1 MGNNFLQILWSL
13 VSTIVIGPVIMGSL
27 VVAVSRANKR
37 LSIVLGG
44 FYGQVILG
52 GIGVII
58 HELSHL
64 VVALLFGH
72 RIDRVSLLHIP
83 DAHDPNDRG
92 LGYVSHVWN
101 DDSLYQ
107 KIGNVFIG
115 IAPVIGCSLA
125 MVISTRFLVPTLYDR
140 WLLAIGGGT
149 ITNQPLLWWHVL
161 IWLVLMINISVG
173 GFDLS
178 GADLQ
183 NSRQGLIALGVVL
196 IMLAFLL
203 SLVTDNRT
211 ISGQLFHLM
220 RPLIMM
226 MSFAI
231 VVNAV
236 LWVLLRLIVV
246 FKKR

>member
-1 MGNNFLQILWSL
+1 MENNFLQILWSL
-13 VSTIVIGPVIMGSL
+13 VSMIVIGPVIVGSL
-27 VVAVSRANKR
+27 VVAISRANKR

-52 GIGVII
+52 GVGVII

-149 ITNQPLLWWHVL
+149 IANEPLLWWHVL

-183 NSRQGLIALGVVL
+183 NSRQGLIVLGVVL

-246 FKKR
+246 LKKR

>member
-13 VSTIVIGPVIMGSL
+13 VSMIVIGPVIAGSL
-27 VVAVSRANKR
+27 VVAISRANKR

-140 WLLAIGGGT
+140 WLLAIGGET

-183 NSRQGLIALGVVL
+183 NIRQGLIALGVVL

>member
-13 VSTIVIGPVIMGSL
+13 VSMIVIGPVIVGSL
-27 VVAVSRANKR
+27 VVAISRADKR

-52 GIGVII
+52 GVGVII

-83 DAHDPNDRG
+83 DVHNPNDRG

-140 WLLAIGGGT
+140 WLLSIGEGT

-161 IWLVLMINISVG
+161 IWLVLIINISVG

-246 FKKR
+246 FKKC

>member
-13 VSTIVIGPVIMGSL
+13 VRTIVIGPVIVGSL
-27 VVAVSRANKR
+27 VVAISRANKR

-44 FYGQVILG
+44 FYGQVVLG
-52 GIGVII
+52 GIGVVI

-83 DAHDPNDRG
+83 NAHDPNDRG

-115 IAPVIGCSLA
+115 IAPVIGCSLV
-125 MVISTRFLVPTLYDR
+125 MVISTRCLVPTIYER
-140 WLLAIGGGT
+140 WLVTIGGGSVVS
-149 ITNQPLLWWHVL
+149 QSLSLWHFF
-161 IWLVLMINISVG
+161 IWLLLMINISVG

-196 IMLAFLL
+196 IILAFLL
-203 SLVTDNRT
+203 SLVTDYRI
-211 ISGQLFHLM
+211 ISGQLSHLI

-226 MSFAI
+226 IVFAI

-246 FKKR
+246 LKKR

>member
-13 VSTIVIGPVIMGSL
+13 VRTIVIGPVIVGSL
-27 VVAVSRANKR
+27 VVAISRANKR

-44 FYGQVILG
+44 FYGQVVLG
-52 GIGVII
+52 GIGVVI

-72 RIDRVSLLHIP
+72 RVDRVSLLHIP

-115 IAPVIGCSLA
+115 IAPVVGCSLA
-125 MVISTRFLVPTLYDR
+125 MVISSRFLVPTLYDH
-140 WLLAIGGGT
+140 WLAAIDGGSFV
-149 ITNQPLLWWHVL
+149 NQSLSWWHFI

-183 NSRQGLIALGVVL
+183 NSRQGLITLGVVL
-196 IMLAFLL
+196 IILAFLL
-203 SLVTDNRT
+203 SLVTDYRT
-211 ISGQLFHLM
+211 ISGQLFHLI

-226 MSFAI
+226 MVFAI

-246 FKKR
+246 LKKG

>member
-13 VSTIVIGPVIMGSL
+13 VSTIVIGPVIVGSL
-27 VVAVSRANKR
+27 VVAISRANKR

-64 VVALLFGH
+64 LVALLFGH
-72 RIDRVSLLHIP
+72 RIDRVSLLHFP

-183 NSRQGLIALGVVL
+183 NSRQGLTVLGVIL

-231 VVNAV
+231 VVNAA

>member
-13 VSTIVIGPVIMGSL
+13 VSTIVIGPVIVGSL
-27 VVAVSRANKR
+27 VVAISRANKR

-64 VVALLFGH
+64 LVALLFGH

-183 NSRQGLIALGVVL
+183 NSRQGLTVLGVIL

-231 VVNAV
+231 VVNAA

>member
-72 RIDRVSLLHIP
+72 RI
-83 DAHDPNDRG
+83 DRG

-183 NSRQGLIALGVVL
+183 NSRQGLIALGVVF

>member
-183 NSRQGLIALGVVL
+183 NSRQGLIALGVVF